1 MKYEFCEENEVVI
14 QVFLASQLRQLF
26 DLKASRSGFCRW
38 RIPFSQYFLDKR
50 DKRKSR
56 RFYLRIYHV
65 FHICVLNNRPPVS
78 EHQTKKG
85 SMTVSFP
92 KTWKFNHFLCLILSS
107 LRKMSETASAT
118 PSLWKKVSWWQF
130 NKTTEFATW
139 EFFFEKEA
147 LDPKTPFLEGWALL
161 LWL

>member
-1 MKYEFCEENEVVI
+1 MRRKRSCNSRNSRKTRKPQEVDFDGVKFSFAI
-14 QVFLASQLRQLF
+14 FSVETKIPTILSQNLPCFLHLRFKQQAPSEWAS
-26 DLKASRSGFCRW
+26 
-38 RIPFSQYFLDKR
+38 DK
-50 DKRKSR
+50 
-56 RFYLRIYHV
+56 
-65 FHICVLNNRPPVS
+65 
-78 EHQTKKG
+78 KKG

-139 EFFFEKEA
+139 EFFFEKRSSW
-147 LDPKTPFLEGWALL
+147 P
-161 LWL
+161 

>member
-14 QVFLASQLRQLF
+14 QEFLASQLRQLF

-78 EHQTKKG
+78 EHQTKKKG
-85 SMTVSFP
+85 LWPSRFPKPGNSITFYVSFCQAWQ
-92 KTWKFNHFLCLILSS
+92 KCLELLQQRPLLS
-107 LRKMSETASAT
+107 
-118 PSLWKKVSWWQF
+118 WKKVSWWQF

-139 EFFFEKEA
+139 EFFFEKRSSW
-147 LDPKTPFLEGWALL
+147 P
-161 LWL
+161 

>member
-1 MKYEFCEENEVVI
+1 MGRKRSCNSRNSRKTRKPQEVDFDGVKFSFAI
-14 QVFLASQLRQLF
+14 FSVETKIPTILSQNLPCFLHLRFKQQAPSEWAS
-26 DLKASRSGFCRW
+26 
-38 RIPFSQYFLDKR
+38 DK
-50 DKRKSR
+50 
-56 RFYLRIYHV
+56 
-65 FHICVLNNRPPVS
+65 
-78 EHQTKKG
+78 KKG

>member
-14 QVFLASQLRQLF
+14 QEFLASQLRQLF

-78 EHQTKKG
+78 EHQTKKKG
-85 SMTVSFP
+85 LWPSRFPKPGNSITFYVSFCQAWE
-92 KTWKFNHFLCLILSS
+92 KCLRQLQRPLLYEKRWVGDS
-107 LRKMSETASAT
+107 LTKLRNLPHENF
-118 PSLWKKVSWWQF
+118 SLKK
-130 NKTTEFATW
+130 K
-139 EFFFEKEA
+139 
-147 LDPKTPFLEGWALL
+147 LL
-161 LWL
+161 TLKLLF